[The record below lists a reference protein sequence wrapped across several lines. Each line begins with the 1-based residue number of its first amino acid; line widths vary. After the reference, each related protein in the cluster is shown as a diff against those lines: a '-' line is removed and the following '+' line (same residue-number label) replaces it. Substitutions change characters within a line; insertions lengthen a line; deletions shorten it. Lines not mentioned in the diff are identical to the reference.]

1 MKTTKAINKQL
12 TEKKKAK
19 PSKAKDKNTV
29 KQEPADN
36 KKEDNESSSENMSD
50 EEKKNKILE
59 FIKQAASSGSD
70 ATIASML
77 DNLTLGNF
85 KDALCDVFK
94 NKILNNK
101 SEAELQEI
109 DNQLNKLPA
118 FEKAQKYQKLDD
130 RKDTNTNTDIDP
142 NSTSYEVLFYS
153 NKPENNIIGILTNL
167 ATDIQKQAHNEL
179 KELEETKAK
188 IKSLNIKGVGD
199 SEVEAFG
206 PIIAQMIKDGK
217 TKDEISK
224 EITKLTTQVSESYK
238 SKLFDFKHHK
248 ILTEGNIY
256 ITEVEKKNLYV
267 EAICDT
273 NLFIDVMTRKLLEE
287 GFFDKLKD
295 VGKTLSKG
303 AKSAIKSTGD
313 LAKAAYN
320 KIPQKYRDKIAH
332 LKDAVL
338 EKIRDGALAPILKIA
353 GISLTILSGAWG
365 IGLLIAVLML
375 IDKHGKQLKA
385 AFEKQWTRF
394 ANSKG
399 VITKMD
405 FGIKDNPKLKYSA
418 RFYVKDM
425 VWRVVNT
432 SDQLKHQT
440 KEFAKNILTGEI
452 GKKYIERVN
461 KIWDPVFSNKNGESI
476 NFAALLSSSKTV
488 QISEKQLKLLTDFQA
503 QYDKIKTALN
513 KPSIDTRD
521 QSMKTA
527 VKA

>member
-1 MKTTKAINKQL
+1 MKATKVIKKQL
-12 TEKKKAK
+12 TEKKKDK
-19 PSKAKDKNTV
+19 PS
-29 KQEPADN
+29 N
-36 KKEDNESSSENMSD
+36 KKVDKSSDKKEKSNTTTDSENMSE

-70 ATIASML
+70 ATIASLL

-85 KDALCDVFK
+85 KEALCDVFK
-94 NKILNNK
+94 NKILSQK
-101 SEAELQEI
+101 SESEIQEI

-130 RKDTNTNTDIDP
+130 RKDTNTSTDIDP
-142 NSTSYEVLFYS
+142 NSTSYDVLFYS
-153 NKPENNIIGILTNL
+153 NKPENNIVGILTNL

-217 TKDEISK
+217 SKDEISK

-238 SKLFDFKHHK
+238 SKLFDVKHHK

-332 LKDAVL
+332 LKDIVL
-338 EKIRDGALAPILKIA
+338 EKIRNGALAPILKIA

-399 VITKMD
+399 VITRMN
-405 FGIKDNPKLKYSA
+405 FAIKDNPKLKYSA
-418 RFYVKDM
+418 RFYIKDM
-425 VWRVVNT
+425 TWRVINI

-440 KEFAKNILTGEI
+440 KDFAKAILTSEI
-452 GKKYIERVN
+452 GKKYIEQVN
-461 KIWDPVFSNKNGESI
+461 KIWNPVFDKKDGETI

-488 QISEKQLKLLTDFQA
+488 KFNEKQIKLLTDFQS
-503 QYDKIKTALN
+503 QYEKIKSALN
-513 KPSIDTRD
+513 KPQIDTRD
-521 QSMKTA
+521 QSMKDA